1 MNMHF
6 ALLAI
11 TALAL
16 TANSYGGSISGKL
29 SGVSGVSVVYVD
41 TIAGKSFPAPEQ
53 HPVMNQKGLA
63 ILPHILVTQTGST
76 VDFLNSDKVA
86 HNVFWPSVQNGGKK
100 GPGHNLGTW
109 PQGEKRSFKFD
120 QAGVVPVLCNVHP
133 EMSGYVVVSPTPYF
147 AQTDS
152 SGAYKIDNVPDGQY
166 TVTAWHEGSK
176 TQSKPVAVSG
186 DTKADFTLSK

>member
-1 MNMHF
+1 MNKTLVM
-6 ALLAI
+6 LSAI
-11 TALAL
+11 LAL
-16 TANSYGGSISGKL
+16 TASSLAGSISGKL
-29 SGVSGVSVVYVD
+29 SGVNGVSVVYVD
-41 TIAGKSFPAPEQ
+41 TIAGKTFPPPEQ

-63 ILPHILVTQTGST
+63 MVPHILVVQAGST

-86 HNVFWPSVQNGGKK
+86 HNVFWPSVQSGSKK

-109 PQGEKRSFKFD
+109 PQGDKRSFKFD
-120 QAGVVPVLCNVHP
+120 QAGVASILCNVHP
-133 EMSGYVVVSPTPYF
+133 EMSGYLVIVPTPYF

-166 TVTAWHEGSK
+166 TLTAWHEGSK

-186 DTKADFTLSK
+186 DAKEDFTLSK

>member
-1 MNMHF
+1 MHKTS
-6 ALLAI
+6 AVVAAI
-11 TALAL
+11 LAL
-16 TANSYGGSISGKL
+16 TVSSQAGSISGKL
-29 SGVSGVSVVYVD
+29 AGVNGVSVVYVD
-41 TIAGKSFPAPEQ
+41 TIAGKTFPVPEQ

-63 ILPHILVTQTGST
+63 MVPHILVVQAGST

-86 HNVFWPSVQNGGKK
+86 HNVFWPNVQSGGKK
-100 GPGHNLGTW
+100 SPGHNLGTW
-109 PQGEKRSFKFD
+109 PQGDKRSFKFD
-120 QAGVVPVLCNVHP
+120 QAGVASILCNVHP
-133 EMSGYVVVSPTPYF
+133 EMSGYLVIVPTPYF

-186 DTKADFTLSK
+186 DSKADFTLSK

>member
-1 MNMHF
+1 M
-6 ALLAI
+6 
-11 TALAL
+11 TKTLAL
-16 TANSYGGSISGKL
+16 IAASLVLTVTASAGSISGKL

-41 TIAGKSFPAPEQ
+41 TIAGKSFPAPGA
-53 HPVMNQKGLA
+53 HPVLNQKGLA

-86 HNVFWPSVQNGGKK
+86 HNVFWPSIQSGGKK

-133 EMSGYVVVSPTPYF
+133 EMSGYIVVVPTPYF
-147 AQTDS
+147 AETDA
-152 SGAYKIDNVPDGQY
+152 SGAFKIENLPDGQY
-166 TVTAWHEGSK
+166 TITAWHEGAK

-186 DTKADFTLSK
+186 DAKADFTLSK